1 MSFRGYVQVYTGN
14 GKGKTTAAMGLAL
27 RALGAGKKVLF
38 MQFMKARGY
47 SEHKMLEE
55 LSPNLT
61 LKTLGKPF
69 FVIEE
74 GAMPEEELAKWR
86 KQAVI
91 FPPGQPPA
99 EYVQLMKEGLDMARE
114 ALRGKEYQLVVLDE
128 LVVALHF
135 GLVQWEDICS
145 LIDQKSHDVELVLTG
160 RGAPPELIE
169 KADLVTEMREI
180 KHYFT
185 QGVQARRGIEN

>member
-1 MSFRGYVQVYTGN
+1 
-14 GKGKTTAAMGLAL
+14 
-27 RALGAGKKVLF
+27 
-38 MQFMKARGY
+38 
-47 SEHKMLEE
+47 
-55 LSPNLT
+55 
-61 LKTLGKPF
+61 
-69 FVIEE
+69 
-74 GAMPEEELAKWR
+74 
-86 KQAVI
+86 
-91 FPPGQPPA
+91 
-99 EYVQLMKEGLDMARE
+99 MARE

>member
-1 MSFRGYVQVYTGN
+1 
-14 GKGKTTAAMGLAL
+14 
-27 RALGAGKKVLF
+27 
-38 MQFMKARGY
+38 
-47 SEHKMLEE
+47 MLEE